1 MSIGSRCSLFLLSVV
16 GGGLQA
22 ILHLWAVAFMNKNAV
37 VWSDCW
43 RNLKQNYCPASP
55 PVTNTYCHVCHRL
68 PLVLPMPKKI
78 QTQDN
83 SHRCWWCRWWGW
95 VLTCKD
101 FGFLISIILPPP
113 WQNVLVCSRWFVS
126 LQIIG
131 LLPKSSVSVWMRASL
146 WGFWVHRRKIKGF
159 WSLWN
164 LGKLRTSGHV
174 ITKGTV
180 LFHISFFKASEKIFS
195 LIRDEQGNERRLVWH
210 RIVSLYNIKARNSSW
225 YSFLCYSLLTNWENR
240 KKKNLRF
247 SSMPHFQFR
256 APKHPFV
263 DPDPGSNCYFDTA
276 TRAWQI
282 WNAYVFHTI
291 RLTLRV
297 VIAGE
302 WKQQLN
308 LKKLRFGW
316 GDDRWDLE
324 NHG

>member
-146 WGFWVHRRKIKGF
+146 WGFWVHRRKIEGSEVFEIWVNCVPLAMWSQKGQF
-159 WSLWN
+159 CFIFLFS
-164 LGKLRTSGHV
+164 KLQKRFFHWFVTS
-174 ITKGTV
+174 K
-180 LFHISFFKASEKIFS
+180 E
-195 LIRDEQGNERRLVWH
+195 
-210 RIVSLYNIKARNSSW
+210 
-225 YSFLCYSLLTNWENR
+225 
-240 KKKNLRF
+240 
-247 SSMPHFQFR
+247 
-256 APKHPFV
+256 
-263 DPDPGSNCYFDTA
+263 
-276 TRAWQI
+276 TR
-282 WNAYVFHTI
+282 
-291 RLTLRV
+291 
-297 VIAGE
+297 G
-302 WKQQLN
+302 
-308 LKKLRFGW
+308 G
-316 GDDRWDLE
+316 
-324 NHG
+324 